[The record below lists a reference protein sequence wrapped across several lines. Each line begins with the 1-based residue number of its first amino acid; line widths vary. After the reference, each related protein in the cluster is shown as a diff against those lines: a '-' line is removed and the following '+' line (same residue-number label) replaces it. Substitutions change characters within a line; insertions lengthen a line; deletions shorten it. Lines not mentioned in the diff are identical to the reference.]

1 MWQGD
6 DPTKGYVNYVDQGAA
21 QAGGLIKND
30 NGKIY
35 IGVDHSNV
43 ASGRGRNSVRLS
55 STKAYNH
62 GLVIIDLDH
71 MPGSICALW
80 PALYVNPCNPSS
92 LSRLTMLTFSQLDDR
107 TILAKQW

>member
-1 MWQGD
+1 MWQAD
-6 DPTKGYVNYVDQGAA
+6 DPTAGYVNYVDQGTA
-21 QAGGLIKND
+21 QASGLIKND

-71 MPGSICALW
+71 MPGSICASW
-80 PALYVNPCNPSS
+80 PALYVNS
-92 LSRLTMLTFSQLDDR
+92 LLDLSNLSHLHMLTFL
-107 TILAKQW
+107 